1 MSPRGA
7 RNALRAMRTR
17 ARIAPECIVPRH
29 VRRAALFWLRLGAQ
43 ALAEKHAVVI
53 GAGIAGL
60 AAAQQLQMSGFRLCR
75 CKRKSIHTSAC
86 SLLPPPP

>member
-7 RNALRAMRTR
+7 RNALHAMRTR

-29 VRRAALFWLRLGAQ
+29 ARRAALCWSRLGAQ
-43 ALAEKHAVVI
+43 ALAQKHAVVI

-60 AAAQQLQMSGFRLCR
+60 AAAQQLQMSGFRV
-75 CKRKSIHTSAC
+75 CKCKLTCIHTSAC
-86 SLLPPPP
+86 YRLRPLP